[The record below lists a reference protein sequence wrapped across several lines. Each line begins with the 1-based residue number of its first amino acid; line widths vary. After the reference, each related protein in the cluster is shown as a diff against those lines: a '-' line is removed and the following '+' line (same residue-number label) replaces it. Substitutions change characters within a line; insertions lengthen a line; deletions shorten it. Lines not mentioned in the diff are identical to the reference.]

1 MSDTELRELFS
12 QWGTITSA
20 KLMRDENGISKGF
33 GFVCFS
39 APEEANKAVTSLH
52 GQHFC
57 WIRTRL
63 LVLNFRPKIYLH
75 FEKQSKGMAF
85 VLRLLF
91 I

>member
-20 KLMRDENGISKGF
+20 KVMRDEKGISKGF

-39 APEEANKAVTSLH
+39 TPEEANKAVTSFH

-57 WIRTRL
+57 WIRTML
-63 LVLNFRPKIYLH
+63 LVSIFSPKIYLH
-75 FEKQSKGMAF
+75 FEKQ
-85 VLRLLF
+85 
-91 I
+91 